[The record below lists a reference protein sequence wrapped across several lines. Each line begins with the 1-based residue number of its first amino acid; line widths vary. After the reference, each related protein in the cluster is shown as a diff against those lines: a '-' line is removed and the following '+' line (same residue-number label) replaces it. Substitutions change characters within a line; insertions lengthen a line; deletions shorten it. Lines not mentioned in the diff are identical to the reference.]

1 MNLKPQSRWW
11 IALPACALAILV
23 WTYQPQ
29 TESTPSPPAESKPL
43 ASDVE
48 SAYRQRR
55 SGVELEVSG
64 RVDRLLSDDLERSRH
79 QRFLLRL
86 PSGHSLL
93 IAHNID
99 IAHRVPVS
107 PADSVTVR
115 GQYEYNDQGGV
126 IHWTHRDPEGK
137 HPGGW
142 IRFQDREYR

>member
-1 MNLKPQSRWW
+1 
-11 IALPACALAILV
+11 
-23 WTYQPQ
+23 
-29 TESTPSPPAESKPL
+29 
-43 ASDVE
+43 
-48 SAYRQRR
+48 
-55 SGVELEVSG
+55 LEVSG

-137 HPGGW
+137 HPDGW